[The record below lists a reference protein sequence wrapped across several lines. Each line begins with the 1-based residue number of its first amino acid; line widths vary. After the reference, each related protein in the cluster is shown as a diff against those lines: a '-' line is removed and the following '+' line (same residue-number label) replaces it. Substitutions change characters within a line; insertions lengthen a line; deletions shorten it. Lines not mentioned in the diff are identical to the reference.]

1 MKKIVNKGL
10 NELGAQMMNKLF
22 EQNKIE
28 YGGEWKFYVGQKIG
42 KSSKTLVRTKQL
54 DEDPDSM
61 TMGFYGTHSCTEG
74 PVLIPLN
81 WLNYEIIEY
90 ITKDKNN

>member
-1 MKKIVNKGL
+1 MKKIKNKGL
-10 NELGAQMMNKLF
+10 NEYGVEMMNKLF
-22 EQNKIE
+22 EQNMIE
-28 YGGEWKFYVGQKIG
+28 FGGDWTFKVGQKIG

-61 TMGFYGTHSCTEG
+61 TMGFYEIHSCTEG
-74 PVLIPLN
+74 PVLIPLK

-90 ITKDKNN
+90 IEK